1 MSAICQH
8 LETAFVRWLTDCAGS
23 NDQVVNSFG
32 LATHAEDIE
41 VVPTGLLVTMDDG
54 VDFNLSIYS
63 GVSEEP
69 VKLPAIVVRCE
80 DGQRMDDTPNIQTCQ
95 VTVELET
102 NWDSKAGFDSV
113 IWTDRAARWLHGT
126 LSGQFSIAA
135 ELETAHPG
143 LVISYISFPECGRS
157 VDGRRRISRWALE
170 VVASL

>member
-8 LETAFVRWLTDCAGS
+8 LETAFVRFLIHEAGS
-23 NDQVVNSFG
+23 KDKVVNSFG
-32 LATHAEDIE
+32 LATHAHDIE

-54 VDFNLSIYS
+54 VDFTLSIYS
-63 GVSEEP
+63 GVSEDP

-113 IWTDRAARWLHGT
+113 TWTDQAARWLHGT
-126 LSGQFSIAA
+126 LSGQMAIAG
-135 ELETAHPG
+135 ELEIAHPG
-143 LVISYISFPECGRS
+143 LVISYVSFPECGRS
-157 VDGRRRISRWALE
+157 VEGRRRLSRWALE
-170 VVASL
+170 VVASI